1 MKKSPLNKSR
11 KKIAQDY
18 ARNAMYDKK
27 HGYKKEGKYEAKQA
41 VRAAS
46 GAPVRMESSAQEKKN
61 LLQDMPV
68 DKKASALNNLNKG
81 YGSQVKS
88 PMSMYGKKSPAKMG
102 HSPMKMGHSPMKM
115 QGSFMSKHSQ
125 SHMAKSSPLHR
136 QGYNDRLDESL
147 GAKNGKKSQ
156 SLKDRRDESKGMEK
170 SKGKGAYSSDSKMS

>member
-88 PMSMYGKKSPAKMG
+88 PMSMYGKKSPAN
-102 HSPMKMGHSPMKM
+102 MGHSPMKM

-125 SHMAKSSPLHR
+125 SHMAKSSPLHK